1 MKMKGRPFG
10 GAVAVPALLALC
22 LGGGAGA
29 RAETVNCTAVATLP
43 YAITAGGAYCLT
55 GPLSF
60 GSGTAI
66 VVDAPGVTLD
76 LNGFSLT
83 GLDGT
88 GILVKNWK
96 DVTVRNG
103 TVAGFGTGIELAG
116 GGGERTLAIVE
127 ALRLRDNQTGI
138 VSAANGALLRHNVV
152 VASGPQLRPFD
163 TCGIQV
169 SGSGSRVLDNDL
181 WGEQATAIVVD
192 AGCDGCLV
200 EGNRI
205 GLEQVYGRGVY
216 VNANDASDVVVANNR
231 IAASLG
237 IACENLTQTQ
247 ECTLKDNVVYRS
259 STEYVGVFA
268 DAGGNH
274 PVVP

>member
-1 MKMKGRPFG
+1 MKVNRRAFG
-10 GAVAVPALLALC
+10 GADAVPALLALC
-22 LGGGAGA
+22 LADGAA
-29 RAETVNCTAVATLP
+29 AETVKCTAVATLP
-43 YAITAGGAYCLT
+43 YAITAAGAYCLT
-55 GPLSF
+55 APLGI

-76 LNGFSLT
+76 LDGFSLT
-83 GLDGT
+83 GGPGGT

-116 GGGERTLAIVE
+116 GGAERTLAVVE
-127 ALRLRDNQTGI
+127 NLRLRNNTLGI

-152 VASGPQLRPFD
+152 VASGPQMLPFE

-169 SGSGSRVLDNDL
+169 SGTGSRVLDNDL
-181 WGEQATAIVVD
+181 WGEQATAIVID
-192 AGCDGCLV
+192 AGCNGCLV

-205 GLEQVYGRGVY
+205 GLEQVYARGVY
-216 VNANDASDVVVANNR
+216 VKANDAFDVVVANNR

-237 IACENLTQTQ
+237 IACENLTQTK

-259 STEYVGVFA
+259 STEYLGVFA
-268 DAGGNH
+268 DAGGNF